1 MIGIEKARKLD
12 MVQTLTLQSGPRKS
26 RKVDYADDSGETHV
40 FSFDEEL
47 MCLQFALELVGE
59 VVLVSRGMGMCAG
72 EMMGTVQG

>member
-47 MCLQFALELVGE
+47 MCL
-59 VVLVSRGMGMCAG
+59 
-72 EMMGTVQG
+72 